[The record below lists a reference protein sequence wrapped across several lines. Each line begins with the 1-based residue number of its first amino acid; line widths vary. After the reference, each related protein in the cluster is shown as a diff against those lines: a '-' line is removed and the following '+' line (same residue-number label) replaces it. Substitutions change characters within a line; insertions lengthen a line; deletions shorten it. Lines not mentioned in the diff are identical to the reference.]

1 MEHRTRQFAFLMVMT
16 VLPAGF
22 FALPADRA
30 VAQAVSQP
38 ATGPAA
44 SSSEDA
50 PVPPKTTT
58 DTPPDWM
65 NPWLRMVGALVLV
78 IALIFGLQW
87 FVKRLA
93 GSRLARPGRPGGKS
107 GPLDVLWRGSLSPKQ
122 QVFLVRMGRRVL
134 LVGSSAGTLT
144 RLCEVTDAEEVAELL
159 SAAGKQEEK
168 PVEPRPA
175 GGEE

>member
-1 MEHRTRQFAFLMVMT
+1 MT

-30 VAQAVSQP
+30 VAQAVSQQ
-38 ATGPAA
+38 ATSPAA
-44 SSSEDA
+44 SSSEDTR
-50 PVPPKTTT
+50 VPPKTTT
-58 DTPPDWM
+58 DGPLDKAK
-65 NPWLRMVGALVLV
+65 PWIQMFGALVLV

-93 GSRLARPGRPGGKS
+93 RPGGPGGKS
-107 GPLDVLWRGSLSPKQ
+107 GPIDVLWRGSLSPKQ

-159 SAAGKQEEK
+159 STTGKQEEK
-168 PVEPRPA
+168 PVEGRPAEPRPAEPRPA

>member
-1 MEHRTRQFAFLMVMT
+1 MKYRTRQLAFLIVLA

-38 ATGPAA
+38 AAGPAA
-44 SSSEDA
+44 SSSDNTL
-50 PVPPKTTT
+50 VPKKTT
-58 DTPPDWM
+58 DGPLDKEK
-65 NPWLRMVGALVLV
+65 PWIQMFLALGLV

-87 FVKRLA
+87 LVK
-93 GSRLARPGRPGGKS
+93 RLARPGGGGGKS

-134 LVGSSAGTLT
+134 LIGSSGGALT
-144 RLCEVTDAEEVAELL
+144 RLCEVTDAEEVTELL
-159 SAAGKQEEK
+159 SAVGKQEEK
-168 PVEPRPA
+168 PAEGQPVETRPA